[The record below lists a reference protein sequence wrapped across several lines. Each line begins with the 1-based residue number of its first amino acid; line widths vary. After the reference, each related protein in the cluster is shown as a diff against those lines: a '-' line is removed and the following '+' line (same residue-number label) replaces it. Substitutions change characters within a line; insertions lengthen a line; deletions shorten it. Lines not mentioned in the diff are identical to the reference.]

1 MDKRNLSFEE
11 ATQLVK
17 RIKKE
22 QPLALIPKSMQAS
35 TYIWSKIQ
43 IKALNYCRRK
53 YKEGYTMER
62 IYDAQKET
70 SNRYIEIPVSLDQD
84 SRQARINWIDDI
96 GEGFF
101 MAGLTIEGQ
110 SFNDPYGGGSS
121 VWILTIEENRFI
133 PLFNTSVF
141 DMKDFIEKGKRI
153 LKEEEEVSDERSNSE
168 GDTTPERTDKEG

>member
-1 MDKRNLSFEE
+1 
-11 ATQLVK
+11 
-17 RIKKE
+17 
-22 QPLALIPKSMQAS
+22 
-35 TYIWSKIQ
+35 
-43 IKALNYCRRK
+43 
-53 YKEGYTMER
+53 MER

-110 SFNDPYGGGSS
+110 YFNDPYDGGSS